1 MQSNQEIRLY
11 VSKNISGK
19 RGTIFLALFII
30 SAITGVFTRFIGT
43 NNQWLKLLI
52 NLLVNGLATPLTVG
66 LYKLLIDLI
75 NNKKVNIGQIFD
87 YYQYIYPLFFV
98 GVLANLAISLGSIL
112 IVPGIILNII
122 YTGALYIFAVHPT
135 KDFKFLSEA
144 NEKLKNKKMQLFT
157 LTLSYVWQ
165 IILILLA
172 YLIILVG
179 TLLMS
184 GVSLVSLYWDT
195 FMWNAVDN
203 VLFSS
208 ITIAIISV
216 ILAITLIIYAIIAIP
231 SLNLAVARFMTLGVI
246 PEAKVLERFCP
257 NCGTKVETLYCTN
270 CGTKVE

>member
-43 NNQWLKLLI
+43 NNQWLQLLI

-157 LTLSYVWQ
+157 LTLSYVWP

-184 GVSLVSLYWDT
+184 GVSLVSLYGDT

-208 ITIAIISV
+208 VTIAIISV

>member
-30 SAITGVFTRFIGT
+30 SFITGIFTNLIDA
-43 NNQWLKLLI
+43 NNQWLQLLI

-75 NNKKVNIGQIFD
+75 NNKKANIGQIFD

-157 LTLSYVWQ
+157 LTLSYVWP

-184 GVSLVSLYWDT
+184 GVSLVSLYGDT

-208 ITIAIISV
+208 VTIAIISV

-257 NCGTKVETLYCTN
+257 NCGTKIETLYCTN

>member
-19 RGTIFLALFII
+19 RGIIFLALFII
-30 SAITGVFTRFIGT
+30 SFITGIFTNLIDA
-43 NNQWLKLLI
+43 NNQWLQLLI

-75 NNKKVNIGQIFD
+75 NNKKANIGQIFD

-98 GVLANLAISLGSIL
+98 GVLANLAIGLGSIL

-157 LTLSYVWQ
+157 LTLSYVWP

-184 GVSLVSLYWDT
+184 GVSLVSLYGDT

-208 ITIAIISV
+208 VTIAIISV

>member
-19 RGTIFLALFII
+19 RGIIFLALFII
-30 SAITGVFTRFIGT
+30 SFITGIFTNLIDA
-43 NNQWLKLLI
+43 NNQWLQLLI

-66 LYKLLIDLI
+66 FYKLLIDLI
-75 NNKKVNIGQIFD
+75 NNKKVNISQIFD

-98 GVLANLAISLGSIL
+98 GILANLAISVGSIL
-112 IVPGIILNII
+112 IIPGIILNII

-135 KDFKFLSEA
+135 RDFHFLSEA

-157 LTLSYVWQ
+157 LTLSYVWP

-184 GVSLVSLYWDT
+184 GVSLVSLYGDT

-208 ITIAIISV
+208 VTIAIISV

-257 NCGTKVETLYCTN
+257 NCGTKIETLYCTN

>member
-30 SAITGVFTRFIGT
+30 SAITGVFTNLIDA
-43 NNQWLKLLI
+43 NNQWLQLLI
-52 NLLVNGLATPLTVG
+52 NLLVNGLATPLIVG

-75 NNKKVNIGQIFD
+75 NNKKVNISQIFD

-157 LTLSYVWQ
+157 LTLSYVWP

-184 GVSLVSLYWDT
+184 GVSLVSLYGDT

-208 ITIAIISV
+208 VTIAIISV

>member
-43 NNQWLKLLI
+43 NNQWLQLLI

-157 LTLSYVWQ
+157 LTLSYVWP

>member
-30 SAITGVFTRFIGT
+30 SFITGIFTNLIDA
-43 NNQWLKLLI
+43 NNQWLQLLI

-75 NNKKVNIGQIFD
+75 NNKKANIGQIFD

-122 YTGALYIFAVHPT
+122 YTGALYIFAVRPT
-135 KDFKFLSEA
+135 RDFKFLSEA

-157 LTLSYVWQ
+157 LTLSYVWP

-184 GVSLVSLYWDT
+184 GVSLVNLYGDT

-208 ITIAIISV
+208 VTIAIISV

-257 NCGTKVETLYCTN
+257 NCGTKIETLYCTN

>member
-30 SAITGVFTRFIGT
+30 SFITGIFTNLIDA
-43 NNQWLKLLI
+43 NNQWLQLLI

-157 LTLSYVWQ
+157 LTLSYVWP

-184 GVSLVSLYWDT
+184 GVSLVSLYGDT

-208 ITIAIISV
+208 VTIAIISV

>member
-30 SAITGVFTRFIGT
+30 SFITGIFTNLIDA
-43 NNQWLKLLI
+43 NNQWLQLLI

-122 YTGALYIFAVHPT
+122 YTGALYMFAVHPT

-157 LTLSYVWQ
+157 LTLSYVWP

-184 GVSLVSLYWDT
+184 GVSLVSLYGDT

-208 ITIAIISV
+208 VTIAIISV

-246 PEAKVLERFCP
+246 PEAKFLERFCP

>member
-30 SAITGVFTRFIGT
+30 SFITGIFTNLIDA
-43 NNQWLKLLI
+43 NNQWLQLLI

-98 GVLANLAISLGSIL
+98 GILANLAISVGSIL
-112 IVPGIILNII
+112 IIPGIILNII

-157 LTLSYVWQ
+157 LTLSYVWP

-184 GVSLVSLYWDT
+184 GVSLVSLYGDT

-208 ITIAIISV
+208 VTIAIISV

>member
-43 NNQWLKLLI
+43 NNQWLQLLI

-122 YTGALYIFAVHPT
+122 YTGALYMFAVHPT

-157 LTLSYVWQ
+157 LTLSYVWP

-184 GVSLVSLYWDT
+184 GVSLVSLYGDT

>member
-19 RGTIFLALFII
+19 RGIIFLALFII
-30 SAITGVFTRFIGT
+30 SFITGIFTNLIDA
-43 NNQWLKLLI
+43 NNQWLQLLI
-52 NLLVNGLATPLTVG
+52 NLLVNGLATPLIVG

-144 NEKLKNKKMQLFT
+144 NEKLKKKKMQLFT
-157 LTLSYVWQ
+157 LTLSYVWP

-184 GVSLVSLYWDT
+184 GVSLVSLYGDT

-208 ITIAIISV
+208 VTIAIISV

-257 NCGTKVETLYCTN
+257 NCGTKIETLYCTN

>member
-30 SAITGVFTRFIGT
+30 SFITGIFTNLIDA
-43 NNQWLKLLI
+43 NNQWLQLLI

-157 LTLSYVWQ
+157 LTLSYVWP

-184 GVSLVSLYWDT
+184 GVSLVSLYGDT

-208 ITIAIISV
+208 VTIAIISV

-257 NCGTKVETLYCTN
+257 NCGTKIETLYCTN

>member
-43 NNQWLKLLI
+43 NNQWLQLLI

-157 LTLSYVWQ
+157 LTLSYVWP

-184 GVSLVSLYWDT
+184 GVSLVSLYGDT

-208 ITIAIISV
+208 VTIAIISV

-257 NCGTKVETLYCTN
+257 NCGTKIETLYCTN

>member
-1 MQSNQEIRLY
+1 M
-11 VSKNISGK
+11 
-19 RGTIFLALFII
+19 
-30 SAITGVFTRFIGT
+30 
-43 NNQWLKLLI
+43 
-52 NLLVNGLATPLTVG
+52 LVNGLATPLIVG

-98 GVLANLAISLGSIL
+98 GILANLAISVGSIL
-112 IVPGIILNII
+112 IIPGIILNII

-135 KDFKFLSEA
+135 RDFHFLSEA

-157 LTLSYVWQ
+157 LTLSYVWP

-184 GVSLVSLYWDT
+184 GVSLVSLYGDT

-208 ITIAIISV
+208 VTIAIISV

-257 NCGTKVETLYCTN
+257 NCGTKIETLYCTN

>member
-30 SAITGVFTRFIGT
+30 SFITGIFTNLIDA
-43 NNQWLKLLI
+43 NNQWLQLLI
-52 NLLVNGLATPLTVG
+52 NLLVNGLATPLIVG

-75 NNKKVNIGQIFD
+75 NNKKVNISQIFD

-157 LTLSYVWQ
+157 LTLSYVWP

-184 GVSLVSLYWDT
+184 GVSLVSLYGDT

-208 ITIAIISV
+208 VTIAIISV

>member
-157 LTLSYVWQ
+157 LTLSYVWP

-203 VLFSS
+203 VLFSL

>member
-30 SAITGVFTRFIGT
+30 SFITGIFTNLIDA
-43 NNQWLKLLI
+43 NNQWLQLLI

-87 YYQYIYPLFFV
+87 YYQYIYTLFFV

-122 YTGALYIFAVHPT
+122 YTGALYMFAVHPT

-157 LTLSYVWQ
+157 LTLSYVWP

-184 GVSLVSLYWDT
+184 GVSLVSLYGDT

-208 ITIAIISV
+208 VTIAIISV

>member
-30 SAITGVFTRFIGT
+30 SFITGIFTNLIDA
-43 NNQWLKLLI
+43 NNQWLQLLI

-135 KDFKFLSEA
+135 RDFHFLSEA

-157 LTLSYVWQ
+157 LTLSYVWP

-184 GVSLVSLYWDT
+184 GVSLVSLYGDT

-208 ITIAIISV
+208 VTIAIISV

-257 NCGTKVETLYCTN
+257 NCGTKIETLYCTN

>member
-30 SAITGVFTRFIGT
+30 SFITGIFTNLIDA
-43 NNQWLKLLI
+43 NNQWLQLLI
-52 NLLVNGLATPLTVG
+52 NLLVNGLATPLIVG

-75 NNKKVNIGQIFD
+75 NNKKVNISQIFD

-122 YTGALYIFAVHPT
+122 YTGALYKFAVHPT

-157 LTLSYVWQ
+157 LTLSYVWP

>member
-1 MQSNQEIRLY
+1 M
-11 VSKNISGK
+11 
-19 RGTIFLALFII
+19 
-30 SAITGVFTRFIGT
+30 
-43 NNQWLKLLI
+43 
-52 NLLVNGLATPLTVG
+52 
-66 LYKLLIDLI
+66 
-75 NNKKVNIGQIFD
+75 
-87 YYQYIYPLFFV
+87 

-157 LTLSYVWQ
+157 LTLSYVWP

>member
-157 LTLSYVWQ
+157 LTLSYVWP

>member
-30 SAITGVFTRFIGT
+30 SFITGIFTNLIDA
-43 NNQWLKLLI
+43 NNQWLQLLI

-122 YTGALYIFAVHPT
+122 YTGALYMFAVHPT

-157 LTLSYVWQ
+157 LTLSYVWP

-184 GVSLVSLYWDT
+184 GVSLVSLYGDT

-208 ITIAIISV
+208 VTIAIISV

-257 NCGTKVETLYCTN
+257 NCGTKIETLYCTN

>member
-30 SAITGVFTRFIGT
+30 SFITGIFTNLIDA
-43 NNQWLKLLI
+43 NNQWLQLLI
-52 NLLVNGLATPLTVG
+52 NLLVNGLATPLIVG

-98 GVLANLAISLGSIL
+98 GILANLAISVGSIL
-112 IVPGIILNII
+112 IIPGIILNII

-135 KDFKFLSEA
+135 RDFHFLSEA

-157 LTLSYVWQ
+157 LTLSYVWP

-184 GVSLVSLYWDT
+184 GVSLVSLYGDT

-208 ITIAIISV
+208 VTIAIISV

-257 NCGTKVETLYCTN
+257 NCGTKIETLYCTN

>member
-43 NNQWLKLLI
+43 NNQWLQLLI

-122 YTGALYIFAVHPT
+122 YTGALYMFAVHPT

-157 LTLSYVWQ
+157 LTLSYVWP

>member
-30 SAITGVFTRFIGT
+30 SFITGIFTNLIDA
-43 NNQWLKLLI
+43 NNQWLQLLI

-122 YTGALYIFAVHPT
+122 YTGALYMFAVHPT

-157 LTLSYVWQ
+157 LTLSYVWP

>member
-30 SAITGVFTRFIGT
+30 SFITGIFTNLIDA
-43 NNQWLKLLI
+43 NNQWLQLLI

-75 NNKKVNIGQIFD
+75 NNKKANIGQIFD

-98 GVLANLAISLGSIL
+98 GVLANLAIGLGSIL

-157 LTLSYVWQ
+157 LTLSYVWP

-184 GVSLVSLYWDT
+184 GVSLVSLYGDT

-208 ITIAIISV
+208 VTIAIISV

-257 NCGTKVETLYCTN
+257 NCGTKIETLYCTN

>member
-75 NNKKVNIGQIFD
+75 NNKKFNIGQIID

-98 GVLANLAISLGSIL
+98 GVLANLSISLGSIL

-157 LTLSYVWQ
+157 LTLSYVWP

>member
-30 SAITGVFTRFIGT
+30 SFITGIFTNLIDA
-43 NNQWLKLLI
+43 NNQWLQLLI

-157 LTLSYVWQ
+157 LTLSYVWP

-184 GVSLVSLYWDT
+184 GVSLVSLYGDT

-208 ITIAIISV
+208 VTIAIISV
-216 ILAITLIIYAIIAIP
+216 ILAITLIMYSIIAIP

-257 NCGTKVETLYCTN
+257 NCGTKIETLYCTN

>member
-19 RGTIFLALFII
+19 RGIIFLALFII
-30 SAITGVFTRFIGT
+30 SFITGIFTNLIDA
-43 NNQWLKLLI
+43 NNQWLQLLI
-52 NLLVNGLATPLTVG
+52 NLLVNGLATPLIVG

-98 GVLANLAISLGSIL
+98 GILANLAISVGSIL
-112 IVPGIILNII
+112 IIPGIILNII

-135 KDFKFLSEA
+135 RDFHFLSEA

-157 LTLSYVWQ
+157 LTPSYVWP

-184 GVSLVSLYWDT
+184 GVSLVSLYGDT

-208 ITIAIISV
+208 VTIAIISV

-257 NCGTKVETLYCTN
+257 NCGTKIETLYCTN

>member
-30 SAITGVFTRFIGT
+30 SFITGIFTNLIDA
-43 NNQWLKLLI
+43 NNQWLQLLI

-122 YTGALYIFAVHPT
+122 YTGALYMFAVHPT

-157 LTLSYVWQ
+157 LTLSYVWP

-184 GVSLVSLYWDT
+184 GVSLVSLYGDT

-208 ITIAIISV
+208 VTIAIISV